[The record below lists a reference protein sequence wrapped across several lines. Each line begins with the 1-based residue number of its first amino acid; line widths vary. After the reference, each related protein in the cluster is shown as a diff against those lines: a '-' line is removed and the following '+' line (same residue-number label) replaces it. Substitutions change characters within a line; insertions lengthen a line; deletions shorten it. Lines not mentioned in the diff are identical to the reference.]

1 MKTATIHTIKKE
13 LLEKSHLELVEIALR
28 LGKFKK
34 ENKELLTYLLFE
46 QENEDAYIEGLKEI
60 IKEEFEEIKTKNV
73 YYAKKEIRKS
83 LRELKKFIRFSS
95 LKTTEI
101 ELIIDF
107 IKHLDELPSQ
117 LKRDSQIEG
126 IKLRNIASVK
136 KIILKQHEDL
146 QFDYFQMLG
155 DYADE

>member
-60 IKEEFEEIKTKNV
+60 LKEEFEEIKTKNV

>member
-60 IKEEFEEIKTKNV
+60 LKEEFEEIKTKNV

-107 IKHLDELPSQ
+107 IKHLDELPSR

-136 KIILKQHEDL
+136 KIMLKQHEDL

>member
-60 IKEEFEEIKTKNV
+60 LKEKFEEIKTKNV

-126 IKLRNIASVK
+126 IKLRNITSVK

>member
-46 QENEDAYIEGLKEI
+46 QENEEAYIEGLKEI
-60 IKEEFEEIKTKNV
+60 LKEKFEEIKTKNV

>member
-60 IKEEFEEIKTKNV
+60 LKEEFEEIKTKNV

-83 LRELKKFIRFSS
+83 LRELKKLIRFSS

-126 IKLRNIASVK
+126 IKLRNIASVE

>member
-60 IKEEFEEIKTKNV
+60 LKEKFEEIKTKNV

>member
-60 IKEEFEEIKTKNV
+60 LKEKFEEIKTKNV

-83 LRELKKFIRFSS
+83 LRELKKLIRFSS